1 MSENSTSDTAQV
13 DSKESTEAV
22 DENATTQINT
32 ATEEINDK
40 PVAGVIEDEKPIAV
54 NDLGM
59 SFAEAI
65 ESTIVEFDDGDLIK
79 GTVVKIDKDEVLVD
93 IGFKPEGVIPLKE
106 LSIRMDVDPKDI
118 VTLGEE
124 IEVLVLTKEDKD
136 GRLILSKK

>member
-79 GTVVKIDKDEVLVD
+79 GTVVKIDKDEVLVN
-93 IGFKPEGVIPLKE
+93 IGFKSEGVIPLKE

-124 IEVLVLTKEDKD
+124 IEVLVLTKELK
-136 GRLILSKK
+136 LLMVLLKV